1 MEDSSLN
8 GCLHCI
14 LPLCRRRGRNNVRT
28 RGMEDTKH
36 QGPLH
41 PLNKDHTNPQRL
53 KQQAQGHPLC
63 VYYSFQHGVV
73 KGLLSMWTSGSLT
86 LVPPSPRACFFVFSN
101 SDVLFSIYL
110 YYYTH
115 CIVLLCFL
123 EAFFFSHG
131 RQKVSGSGSGQSGK
145 ELGGVEGGETVSRI

>member
-8 GCLHCI
+8 GCLRCI

-28 RGMEDTKH
+28 SGMEDTKH

-53 KQQAQGHPLC
+53 KKQAQGLPRFAPSPLC
-63 VYYSFQHGVV
+63 VYYSFQRGVV
-73 KGLLSMWTSGSLT
+73 KGLLSMGTSGSLT
-86 LVPPSPRACFFVFSN
+86 LVPLSPWACFFVFSN
-101 SDVLFSIYL
+101 SDVLFSVYL

-123 EAFFFSHG
+123 ETFFFFLMG
-131 RQKVSGSGSGQSGK
+131 DRK
-145 ELGGVEGGETVSRI
+145 